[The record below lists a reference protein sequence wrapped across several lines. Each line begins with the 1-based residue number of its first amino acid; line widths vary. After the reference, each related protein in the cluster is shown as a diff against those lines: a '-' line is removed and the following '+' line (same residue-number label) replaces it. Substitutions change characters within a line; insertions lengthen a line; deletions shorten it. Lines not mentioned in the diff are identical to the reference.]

1 MHGPFLEAM
10 LLDFIPMR
18 AGRAR
23 RSVWGGVLGG
33 CLLLSPLPAVA
44 SDWFSD
50 DFETGTL
57 VAEDSP
63 PGRWDDAVP
72 ISPNTLAT
80 GPAGAH
86 RGRYGFTV
94 VDRASVAGSQASI
107 NVLRAS
113 LTSEF
118 HMRSWLRM
126 RAVGTEGNVVLM
138 QGLPALVELRLVL
151 LPGLRWELAARNGS
165 GRSYVSLHGSDVV
178 ADRWYLVEF
187 GVRGLGTTSGEARL
201 WVDGIEQ
208 GTALTGRD
216 FRDAANV
223 VEQVMVGEPWSDTG
237 TFTGSFDFDDMRV
250 SAAPMVSRLEL
261 QRPEVEPEASGCL
274 AVDVSLRTSANG
286 RLAPAPYDVEV
297 ALAVNGGAGAFHED
311 AECRTPVARVV
322 LPTGTSERRVYF
334 RPTEP
339 EGTVTLGASN
349 VDFLPASLA
358 VDPGGIPP
366 GEGDD
371 DGGGPWTCASAPG
384 TFGALPL
391 LLGLWLWR
399 ARRPRAR

>member
-1 MHGPFLEAM
+1 M
-10 LLDFIPMR
+10 LLDFIQMR

-23 RSVWGGVLGG
+23 QSVWGGVLGG
-33 CLLLSPLPAVA
+33 CLLLSPLPAAA
-44 SDWFSD
+44 SDWFAD

-63 PGRWDDAVP
+63 AGRWDDAVP
-72 ISPNTLAT
+72 VSPNTLASGT
-80 GPAGAH
+80 AGAH

-94 VDRASVAGSQASI
+94 VDRAGVSGSQASI
-107 NVLRAS
+107 NAQRAPLS
-113 LTSEF
+113 SEF

-151 LPGLRWELAARNGS
+151 LPELRWELAARNGS
-165 GRSYVSLHGSDVV
+165 GRTYVSLHGSEVE
-178 ADRWYLVEF
+178 AERWYLVEF

-223 VEQVMVGEPWSDTG
+223 LDQVMVGEPWSDTG
-237 TFTGSFDFDDMRV
+237 TFTGSLDFDDVRV
-250 SAAPMVSRLEL
+250 SAAPMASRLEL
-261 QRPEVEPEASGCL
+261 RQPVAASGSSKCI

-286 RLAPAPYDVEV
+286 ALAPAPYDAEV
-297 ALAVNGGAGAFHED
+297 ALASNGGAGDFHED
-311 AECRTPVARVV
+311 ADCGSPVTRLV
-322 LPTGTSERRVYF
+322 LPTGVSEHRVYF
-334 RPTEP
+334 RPTGP
-339 EGTVTLGASN
+339 EGAVTLAASHA
-349 VDFLPASLA
+349 DFLPTSLA
-358 VDPGGIPP
+358 VEPSNVLPSD
-366 GEGDD
+366 GDD

-384 TFGALPL
+384 AFGALPL
-391 LLGLWLWR
+391 LLGAWLWR
-399 ARRPRAR
+399 VRRPRAR

>member
-1 MHGPFLEAM
+1 M
-10 LLDFIPMR
+10 LLDFIQMR
-18 AGRAR
+18 TGRAR
-23 RSVWGGVLGG
+23 LSRWGGVLGG
-33 CLLLSPLPAVA
+33 CLLLSPLPAAA
-44 SDWFSD
+44 SDWFAD

-63 PGRWDDAVP
+63 AGRWDDAVP
-72 ISPNTLAT
+72 ISPNTLASGT
-80 GPAGAH
+80 AGAH

-94 VDRASVAGSQASI
+94 VDRASVSGSQASI

-138 QGLPALVELRLVL
+138 QGLPMLVELRLVL

-165 GRSYVSLHGSDVV
+165 GRTYVSLHGSDVV

-223 VEQVMVGEPWSDTG
+223 LERVIVGEPWSDTG
-237 TFTGSFDFDDMRV
+237 AFTGSFDFDDVRV
-250 SAAPMVSRLEL
+250 SASPMASRLGL
-261 QRPEVEPEASGCL
+261 QRPVAASESSGCL
-274 AVDVSLRTSANG
+274 AVDVSLRASATG
-286 RLAPAPYDVEV
+286 ALAPAPYDVEV
-297 ALAVNGGAGAFHED
+297 ALAVNGGAGDFHAD
-311 AECRTPVARVV
+311 ADCKDSLVRVV
-322 LPTGTSERRVYF
+322 LPTGTSERRVHF
-334 RPTEP
+334 RPTDP
-339 EGTVTLGASN
+339 EATVTVGASN
-349 VDFLPASLA
+349 VDFLPASLS
-358 VDPGGIPP
+358 VDPTGVPP

-371 DGGGPWTCASAPG
+371 DGGGPWTCSSAPG
-384 TFGALPL
+384 AFGAMPL
-391 LLGLWLWR
+391 LLGLWLWHVRRLR
-399 ARRPRAR
+399 AR